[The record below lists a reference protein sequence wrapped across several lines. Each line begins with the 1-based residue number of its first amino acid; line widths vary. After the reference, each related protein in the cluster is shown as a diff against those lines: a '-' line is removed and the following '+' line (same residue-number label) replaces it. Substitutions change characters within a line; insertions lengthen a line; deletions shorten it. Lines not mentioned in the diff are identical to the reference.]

1 MLKQK
6 YKINNEL
13 IFETIGSQMTIY
25 DSEKSYVYTLDEIS
39 TQIVNMIKKKQ
50 SIVKIVY
57 KLTKI
62 YEVEKERANRD
73 VKRLLKELLQKKII
87 VVV

>member
-73 VKRLLKELLQKKII
+73 VKRLLKELLQKKIVVI
-87 VVV
+87 V

>member
-1 MLKQK
+1 
-6 YKINNEL
+6 
-13 IFETIGSQMTIY
+13 MTIY

-73 VKRLLKELLQKKII
+73 VKRLLKELLQKKI
-87 VVV
+87 VVVV

>member
-73 VKRLLKELLQKKII
+73 VKRLLKELLQKKI
-87 VVV
+87 VVVV